1 MKLKSNLHKLMGDRK
16 IRTIKELSDATGIT
30 RKTLTRLYDDNGTAI
45 EFETVIKLCSYF
57 ECGVGDLLYIEK

>member
-45 EFETVIKLCSYF
+45 EFETVIKLCDF
-57 ECGVGDLLYIEK
+57 FKCELGELLYIER